1 MRQFLKGRDTSQSI
15 KEVKVFYPW
24 LRKYGNLFQIQSER
38 QNHQF
43 SEIRLKPI
51 SDKWQPISVH
61 VDFAKI
67 IKGKLGLFKAV
78 PTTFIS
84 IISFLLLGHEK
95 SIKVI
100 LCDLFI

>member
-51 SDKWQPISVH
+51 SDK
-61 VDFAKI
+61 
-67 IKGKLGLFKAV
+67 
-78 PTTFIS
+78 
-84 IISFLLLGHEK
+84 
-95 SIKVI
+95 
-100 LCDLFI
+100 